1 MDIKIRRAQP
11 NDAQRIWEIR
21 NEPAA
26 LAVAANPE
34 IIPLAQHI
42 AWFNNKYVTDKNSI
56 CFVAEA
62 DQNVVG
68 YSRFDLDK
76 AHYVNSIAIVSSM
89 HGKGIGTL
97 LLKQSIDQLKP
108 SLPVHAEVRKF
119 NTVSIKMFERVGF
132 KKVSEDDKNI
142 YFQLT

>member
-1 MDIKIRRAQP
+1 MEIKVRLAQL

-26 LAVAANPE
+26 LAVAASQDV
-34 IIPLAQHI
+34 IPLAQHVN
-42 AWFNNKYVTDKNSI
+42 WFNDKYFTNKGSV

-62 DQNVVG
+62 DKNLVG

-76 AHYVNSIAIVSSM
+76 NKYTNSIAVASSM

-97 LLKQSIDQLKP
+97 LLKQSIEQLKSVSP
-108 SLPVHAEVRKF
+108 IHAEVRKY
-119 NTVSIKMFERVGF
+119 NLASIKMFERVGF
-132 KKVSEDDKNI
+132 RKIFEDNQNI
-142 YFQLT
+142 YYQL